1 MYDRFKELCEKHGK
15 SMKEVC
21 DVIGIK
27 PSAVSNWK
35 KRGSLPNG
43 DTCLK
48 ISKYFGV
55 SMEYLMT
62 GKDWEWEA
70 ATPEE
75 IEAFEKLTH
84 PLPSTPIQSVPLTD
98 QERELVGMIRD
109 MNREGREKLLS
120 LAKDLS
126 QLYKKDGGQAQTA

>member
-1 MYDRFKELCEKHGK
+1 MYDRFKKLCEKHGK

-55 SMEYLMT
+55 SVDYLMT
-62 GKDWEWEA
+62 GQEPAPDDDVLMDI
-70 ATPEE
+70 PR
-75 IEAFEKLTH
+75 F
-84 PLPSTPIQSVPLTD
+84 TD
-98 QERELVGMIRD
+98 GEM
-109 MNREGREKLLS
+109 KLLEVF
-120 LAKDLS
+120 KKLS
-126 QLYKKDGGQAQTA
+126 VEKQDEVINYGLFLLSKQNDELKKSSPSSKEA